1 MAKKKSSLYWIGLC
15 KGKMLFDIGDNIY
28 EIFKGSLSKWEID
41 QDSKPL
47 IWSEDFTEELRHVN
61 RDLDFRE
68 GGIIPDA
75 FNPGKFYHN
84 PEEKSINKCIIIY
97 NKKGTIK
104 GVIQL
109 SRNNKEELNKYL
121 DSRREVKDGK

>member
-1 MAKKKSSLYWIGLC
+1 MTKKRSALYWIGLC
-15 KGKMLFDIGDNIY
+15 KGKMLFDVGDNIY
-28 EIFKGSLSKWEID
+28 EIFKGRLSKWEID

-47 IWSEDFTEELRHVN
+47 FWSSDFTEEIRLAC
-61 RDLDFRE
+61 RDLDFRD

-75 FNPGKFYHN
+75 INPGKFYHS

-109 SRNNKEELNKYL
+109 SRNNKEELKEYL
-121 DSRREVKDGK
+121 SNRRNTNG

>member
-1 MAKKKSSLYWIGLC
+1 MAKKKSALYWIGLC
-15 KGKMLFDIGDNIY
+15 KGKMLFDVGDNIY

-47 IWSEDFTEELRHVN
+47 TWSEDFTGEFRHVN

-75 FNPGKFYHN
+75 FNPGKFYHS
-84 PEEKSINKCIIIY
+84 PEEKSINKCIVIY

-104 GVIQL
+104 GVIQI
-109 SRNNKEELNKYL
+109 SRNNKEELNEYL
-121 DSRREVKDGK
+121 KNRRVNGSK